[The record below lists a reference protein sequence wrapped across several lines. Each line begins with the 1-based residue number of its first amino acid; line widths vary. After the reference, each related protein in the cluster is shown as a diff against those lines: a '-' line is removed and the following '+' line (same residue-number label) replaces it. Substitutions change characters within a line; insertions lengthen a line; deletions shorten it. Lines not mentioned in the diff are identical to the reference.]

1 MLKKYGDL
9 NKELVKALCDTLSQ
23 IKRDTINVS
32 LSEIGHEEGT
42 QKMLSMGF
50 RLIKMLLLA
59 DYVIPDI
66 HKVNKK
72 LSKRTFVKC
81 IKNLNKIQE
90 DYSDLLENDKVY
102 EVYELIVSIFQDMCG
117 EPQESLLIVN
127 CINRA
132 DDATIN
138 QVWNSI
144 NGE

>member
-1 MLKKYGDL
+1 
-9 NKELVKALCDTLSQ
+9 
-23 IKRDTINVS
+23 
-32 LSEIGHEEGT
+32 
-42 QKMLSMGF
+42 MLSVGS

-59 DYVIPDI
+59 DYVIKDI
-66 HKVNKK
+66 DKVNKK

-117 EPQESLLIVN
+117 EPRTSVTIKRCLDGDITPKFAWSL
-127 CINRA
+127 
-132 DDATIN
+132 
-138 QVWNSI
+138 I

>member
-1 MLKKYGDL
+1 M
-9 NKELVKALCDTLSQ
+9 KALHDTLSQ
-23 IKRDTINVS
+23 INQDTINVP
-32 LSEIGHEEGT
+32 LNKIGHEEGT
-42 QKMLSMGF
+42 QKMLSVGS

-59 DYVIPDI
+59 DYVIKDI
-66 HKVNKK
+66 DKVNKK

-127 CINRA
+127 CINNA
-132 DDATIN
+132 DDDTIN

>member
-1 MLKKYGDL
+1 MLKRYGDL
-9 NKELVKALCDTLSQ
+9 NEELVKVFHDTLSQ
-23 IKRDTINVS
+23 ISQDTINVS
-32 LSEIGHEEGT
+32 LDKIGHEDGT
-42 QKMLSMGF
+42 QKMLSVGF

-59 DYVIPDI
+59 DYVIKDI
-66 HKVNKK
+66 DKVNKK

-127 CINRA
+127 CINNA

-138 QVWNSI
+138 QAWDVI
-144 NGE
+144 NRE